1 MAKRSSDQPQ
11 LVARRRTL
19 AATLAAAAAI
29 PAFIAPKQAKAAA
42 SSNSTWEQIKSAGKV
57 RMGIFNFPPYYS
69 RDQKTGKWQGALV
82 DMGEDIAKNLKLN
95 FEPVEI
101 GGWDEV
107 VLSLQS
113 NKIDFHLGLQATP
126 VRATAIYFAGPI
138 YWIQW
143 VTVNNPKFHGRTWAD
158 YNDPKVKVAVQ
169 TGSSDA
175 LILLLKAPKATRVQL
190 QTLSEI
196 VLAVSSGRADAF
208 TTTVLASLVAKTKNP
223 GLGDFVTPTPRVALP
238 GYAGIRMEEDL
249 RFQEFLNRWSEW
261 NNMLGYNEARMRD
274 SLKTLG
280 IKEIPPGISFEQ
292 S

>member
-1 MAKRSSDQPQ
+1 MAKSNPTEPQ

-19 AATLAAAAAI
+19 AASLAAAAAI
-29 PAFIAPKQAKAAA
+29 PAFVAPKRARGAEPG
-42 SSNSTWEQIKSAGKV
+42 SSTWEQIKSAGKV
-57 RMGIFNFPPYYS
+57 RMGTFNFPPYYS
-69 RDQKTGKWQGALV
+69 RDQKTGKWQGALI
-82 DMGEDIAKNLKLN
+82 DMGQDIAKNLKVNL
-95 FEPVEI
+95 ELVEI

-113 NKIDFHLGLQATP
+113 SKIDFHLGLQATP
-126 VRATAIYFAGPI
+126 LRATAIYFAGPI

-158 YNDPKVKVAVQ
+158 YNNPNVKVAVQ

-175 LILLLKAPKATRVQL
+175 LILQLKAPKATRVQL
-190 QTLSEI
+190 EALSEI

-238 GYAGIRMEEDL
+238 GYAGLRMEDDL
-249 RFQEFLNRWSEW
+249 RFQQFLNRWAEW
-261 NNMLGYNEARMRD
+261 NNLLGYNEERMRG
-274 SLKTLG
+274 SLVGLG
-280 IKEIPPGISFEQ
+280 IKEIPPGVSFEQ